1 MVLGGAVPVFLV
13 VKIKPGYRGPMSQLM
28 VVRIWFY
35 QDLLGLPLS
44 PSTDGI
50 SILPELYGQTQKQRL
65 SQLRDFK

>member
-1 MVLGGAVPVFLV
+1 
-13 VKIKPGYRGPMSQLM
+13 MSQLM

-65 SQLRDFK
+65 SQLRDFKEFCQHVL